1 MTTHE
6 AKSGVGSRTAVKVI
20 TFLSLTKWSIFLS
33 RCYCECSDCV
43 WSESQKCRVSK
54 RLQLIMRVKWFKHLH
69 SELNRKCDGDC
80 ELRLSSPALRE
91 SSGYGQLTGRQGEFG
106 LRISGPWV
114 TISYIVWQVSMS
126 LVRHFA
132 QTIFQSIQCPEF
144 RLRSQTCVLKM
155 IIILIPVLV
164 W

>member
-1 MTTHE
+1 MILEIKLQWSRAMTTHE

-80 ELRLSSPALRE
+80 ELRLSSPALRVIRLW
-91 SSGYGQLTGRQGEFG
+91 SINRPSGRIWATDFRPLGDHILHCLAGEYELSAPFCANY
-106 LRISGPWV
+106 LPV
-114 TISYIVWQVSMS
+114 YPVSR
-126 LVRHFA
+126 V
-132 QTIFQSIQCPEF
+132 QTQKPDLCA
-144 RLRSQTCVLKM
+144 
-155 IIILIPVLV
+155 
-164 W
+164 